1 MPASSENRHFGTASS
16 GRKVVPIVLGSAAL
30 HTLVA
35 LVVPDS
41 LPMPPSNVL
50 ARYLA
55 WLSSVV
61 PSIPALMAVSQFPA
75 TTRIVLCMLWTSAP
89 VICIAL
95 LLSRSIDFNMMH
107 LRQRRY
113 QYPLLLLV
121 GLSIVIV
128 LAIFQGFDGSTAGKS
143 TMGELAIQMMS
154 TSRVLLGIISGLM
167 AFFIGAYFALVVE
180 WAKIASKLFS
190 G

>member
-1 MPASSENRHFGTASS
+1 
-16 GRKVVPIVLGSAAL
+16 
-30 HTLVA
+30 
-35 LVVPDS
+35 
-41 LPMPPSNVL
+41 
-50 ARYLA
+50 
-55 WLSSVV
+55 
-61 PSIPALMAVSQFPA
+61 
-75 TTRIVLCMLWTSAP
+75 
-89 VICIAL
+89 
-95 LLSRSIDFNMMH
+95 MMH